1 MPKRPITTQAQLRA
15 SVMGFNGTQ
24 NARYDSPFAFYMS
37 SLETKKRL
45 GDYTA
50 MKLAK
55 ADRAWILRQ
64 AEKLIAKRQPTLAAK
79 HLTNKQPQPFTYTSL
94 AHYLNAK
101 EAQYALSGGH
111 QKTIKGKVYTYR
123 PLGTNLWE
131 RTFED
136 GKNRALVKHLPSD
149 LD

>member
-1 MPKRPITTQAQLRA
+1 
-15 SVMGFNGTQ
+15 MGFNGTN

-37 SLETKKRL
+37 YLETKKQA
-45 GDYTA
+45 GDYQA

-64 AEKLIAKRQPTLAAK
+64 AEKLIAKRDGQPATQK
-79 HLTNKQPQPFTYTSL
+79 YKNQPQPFTYKNL
-94 AHYLNAK
+94 AHYLDAK
-101 EAQYALSGGH
+101 EAQYASAGGH

-131 RTFED
+131 RTSED
-136 GKNRALVKHLPSD
+136 GKNRMVVKHLPSD